1 MLPKNFDFAQL
12 PEDRGEFTLKEL
24 GMLGSSIEDIDY
36 AMMSWLKEDLELST
50 LTNEGNKRVPV
61 LWQTPERAFQIK
73 NNHDLR
79 HPIDDGGGVIT
90 LPVVSIERTGI
101 VKDPA
106 RKGGFQ
112 AHLYSDR
119 RDGRTGRMV
128 IAKRIKQDKTRNF
141 AVVGNT
147 RTNTSG
153 NRQKYFPR
161 VNKKIIIE
169 SLTIPIPIYVNVDY
183 KIVVKT
189 EYQQQMNDLTQPFMT
204 RTGQINSFVMRRNG
218 HLYEA
223 FIDQGFAHS
232 NNVASLGEEERQFT
246 SEISIKVIGYLVGEG
261 NADDRPIIRKE
272 ENAVE
277 VAFPR
282 ETIVPSGNDDFFI
295 D

>member
-73 NNHDLR
+73 KNHDLR

-147 RTNTSG
+147 RTNSSG
-153 NRQKYFPR
+153 DRQKYFPR
-161 VNKKIIIE
+161 VNKKIVIE
-169 SLTIPIPIYVNVDY
+169 TLTIPIPIYINVDY

-223 FIDQGFAHS
+223 FIDQGFTHS
-232 NNVASLGEEERQFT
+232 NNIASLGEDERQFT
-246 SEISIKVIGYLVGEG
+246 SEISIKVIGYLIGEG
-261 NADDRPIIRKE
+261 SSDDRPIIRKE

-282 ETIVPSGNDDFFI
+282 ETIVPPGNDDFFI